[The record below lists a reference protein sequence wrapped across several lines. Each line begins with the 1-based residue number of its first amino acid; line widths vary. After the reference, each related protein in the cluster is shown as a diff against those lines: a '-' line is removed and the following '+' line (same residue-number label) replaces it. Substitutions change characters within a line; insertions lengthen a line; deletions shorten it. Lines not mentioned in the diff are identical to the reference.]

1 MQRQCF
7 CNFTCVNFE
16 LLPQREALPASFKGY
31 FINDK
36 FLHKFVTF
44 IWSRDVFH
52 SVPIRL
58 DPACSRRD
66 PVIVE
71 TIFPAL
77 IFLEIKNVWNV
88 QLLQLR
94 SCLIKILSLKKQ
106 RTRAAWKKILPM
118 FPNILKRNEST
129 WEGIHESSAVN
140 QQSY

>member
-52 SVPIRL
+52 SV
-58 DPACSRRD
+58 
-66 PVIVE
+66 IVE

-77 IFLEIKNVWNV
+77 IFLEIKNVWNA

-129 WEGIHESSAVN
+129 WGGIHESSAVN